1 MKHVGS
7 TLTGQTAPMPMRANL
22 NVVGSNAGPAG
33 AAASQPDIAKV
44 QAFLVRHTPREVEAA
59 ALSRASQ
66 LGAELRVE
74 FDTRFPTDDRGNLL
88 PTVRYMKS
96 ITVAGTPEAREAAA
110 SALRKLEVPAE
121 ARDVEAWL
129 AELSVIVAKRQEDEF
144 SESLRLEAYASR
156 LRRYPADVARA
167 AVLDHSWR
175 FWPAWSE
182 LEKVCDGLMAPR
194 RAMINALERNSA
206 PAQPVR
212 ERISPERAAEIMR
225 EVFGDTAQ

>member
-7 TLTGQTAPMPMRANL
+7 TLIGQTAPTPMRANL
-22 NVVGSNAGPAG
+22 NVVGSNAGQAG
-33 AAASQPDIAKV
+33 AVASQADIAKV

-59 ALSRASQ
+59 ALLRASQ
-66 LGAELRVE
+66 LGAELKVE
-74 FDTRFPTDDRGNLL
+74 FDTLFPTDERGNLL
-88 PTVRYMKS
+88 PTIRYVKS
-96 ITVAGTPEAREAAA
+96 IEVAGTPEARAAAA

-121 ARDVEAWL
+121 ARDAEAWL
-129 AELSVIVAKRQEDEF
+129 AELSVIVAKRQDDEF

-175 FWPAWSE
+175 FWPSWSE
-182 LEKVCDGLMAPR
+182 LEKVCDRLMAPR
-194 RAMINALERNSA
+194 RAMLNALERNNA
-206 PAQPVR
+206 PAQPAR

-225 EVFGDTAQ
+225 EVFGDTPQ